1 MDETRIVVPDLGE
14 TSEVEVVEILVS
26 PGDRVGLD
34 DPVIVLESDK
44 ASMDLPSPAEGV
56 VTSVEVSIGDRVA
69 AGTLLVGLDTGSGA
83 EVSGAGDD
91 EAAADEAGGEPTDPA
106 AATGPDAGGAA
117 STRPLLPPHGG
128 TADPRPRAATGSRA
142 SNRGR
147 RSRRRHP
154 G

>member
-69 AGTLLVGLDTGSGA
+69 AGAVLVGLDTGS
-83 EVSGAGDD
+83 
-91 EAAADEAGGEPTDPA
+91 EAGVLHRRAGRARNRHPGNGDGRRRRRSA
-106 AATGPDAGGAA
+106 GPGGG
-117 STRPLLPPHGG
+117 R
-128 TADPRPRAATGSRA
+128 
-142 SNRGR
+142 R
-147 RSRRRHP
+147 RSRRH
-154 G
+154 